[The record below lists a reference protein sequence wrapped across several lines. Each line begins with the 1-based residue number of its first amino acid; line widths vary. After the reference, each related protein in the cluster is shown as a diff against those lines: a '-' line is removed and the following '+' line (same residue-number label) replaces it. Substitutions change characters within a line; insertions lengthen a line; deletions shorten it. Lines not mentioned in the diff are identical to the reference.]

1 MVLPHKGGVKV
12 VGLIGALFG
21 AQEVQ
26 AGKLPDHLLQRL
38 AVALVHRQKEKRK
51 HGEHHHQSGGTG
63 AQAAPAQKEQ
73 RHADECA
80 AAEAD
85 QLPLRQVESDLRFNF
100 CQVLGDRN
108 IGHKITLSIGQW
120 ALNADFAMLLVLKSV
135 KHSSTV

>member
-1 MVLPHKGGVKV
+1 MVLPRKGGVKV
-12 VGLIGALFG
+12 VSLIGALFR

-26 AGKLPDHLLQRL
+26 ADKLPDHLFQRL

-51 HGEHHHQSGGTG
+51 HGEHHHQSGGAG
-63 AQAAPAQKEQ
+63 AQAAPEEKEQ
-73 RHADECA
+73 RNADERA

-85 QLPLRQVESDLRFNF
+85 QLSLRQVESDLRFNF

-120 ALNADFAMLLVLKSV
+120 ALNTDFAMLLDLRSV
-135 KHSSTV
+135 KHISTV

>member
-1 MVLPHKGGVKV
+1 LVLPHKGGVKV